1 MEGIAFGKMIFYK
14 DEKYNFVEF
23 FNEDNGFYLRS
34 NVIHNNKETEIEAT
48 MRSFPELLDIGIMG
62 TCVACEKGICKVAGI
77 DCYQNASSIKRS
89 NMSLNNYRKIISQCN
104 GKVFQVALGG
114 AGDPNKHENFEEILV
129 ETRKSNI
136 VPNLTTSGYT
146 LNKREIE
153 LIKKYCGAVAVS
165 FYSTLNE
172 NGNESNNTTIS
183 SINRL
188 VNAGCVTNIHYV
200 ISKKNIHEAMYRIKN
215 DLFPNGINAI
225 IFLLY
230 KPVGLAKT
238 DYMLTENDIE
248 YRDFLREVTSR
259 NYRYKIGFDSC
270 QTPALRMFSKKIAP
284 QSLEMCEA
292 SRFSM
297 YIDCDLIAFPCS
309 FGWENA
315 RFSVDLNKSTI
326 LEAWN
331 SKEFGD
337 FRNMQ
342 NTICSQC
349 KYDTCYNCAL
359 DLGINIC
366 GLCQNNFV

>member
-1 MEGIAFGKMIFYK
+1 M
-14 DEKYNFVEF
+14 
-23 FNEDNGFYLRS
+23 
-34 NVIHNNKETEIEAT
+34 
-48 MRSFPELLDIGIMG
+48 
-62 TCVACEKGICKVAGI
+62 
-77 DCYQNASSIKRS
+77 S

-136 VPNLTTSGYT
+136 VPNLTTSGYK

-238 DYMLTENDIE
+238 DYM
-248 YRDFLREVTSR
+248 
-259 NYRYKIGFDSC
+259 
-270 QTPALRMFSKKIAP
+270 
-284 QSLEMCEA
+284 
-292 SRFSM
+292 FSM